1 MYGFRRRVVNR
12 IKIPRRALAIERSRD
27 LRKFG
32 RRPVFKAAVIE
43 LGDGQRLSGT
53 VLDLSDGGARIKLPE
68 PHRLNGEFYLEIPGD
83 DLIVKCRLIRI
94 DDAIAG
100 LSYVRPPRR
109 LSWVRK

>member
-1 MYGFRRRVVNR
+1 M
-12 IKIPRRALAIERSRD
+12 AIERTRD

-43 LGDGQRLSGT
+43 LLDGQRLSGT
-53 VLDLSDGGARIKLPE
+53 VLDLSDGGARIKLHEPE
-68 PHRLNGEFYLEIPGD
+68 QLNGEFYLEIPGD
-83 DLIVKCRLIRI
+83 DFIVKCRLVRV

-100 LSYVRPPRR
+100 LSYIRPPRR

>member
-1 MYGFRRRVVNR
+1 MYGCRSRVLNR
-12 IKIPRRALAIERSRD
+12 IEIPRRTLAIERPRD

-43 LGDGQRLSGT
+43 LHDGQRLSGT
-53 VLDLSDGGARIKLPE
+53 VLDLSEGGARIKLPE
-68 PHRLNGEFYLEIPGD
+68 PERLNGEFYLEIPGD